1 MQRSANPDPVSCE
14 MKTRILTTALI
25 CLLGIGGATSALAQ
39 APKSDKGT
47 EKKAPAP
54 KTPADLALDEFN
66 KVRNEAGAKDQAR
79 FQKVIAAG
87 IAYLTQFPTH
97 GGANGAVTNLGFYP
111 AGIDKKQAAM
121 RTSY

>member
-1 MQRSANPDPVSCE
+1 

-39 APKSDKGT
+39 APKSDKGA

-66 KVRNEAGAKDQAR
+66 KVRNEAGPKDPAR
-79 FQKVIAAG
+79 FQKVIKAG
-87 IAYLTQFPTH
+87 IAYLLEYPTH
-97 GGANGAVTNLGFYP
+97 TGVPGAINNPAFY
-111 AGIDKKQAAM
+111 GLTIDKKQAEL
-121 RTSY
+121 RVSYASRLKLE